1 VEGRRDADHRE
12 TEVLRKRI
20 SALQELSKDPKE
32 SGTASLA
39 QYEQMRGL
47 YETPPRQAPESERQA
62 APGDEGRVEEPRQ
75 ADETLREVPE

>member
-1 VEGRRDADHRE
+1 MWKADVMRITGE

-47 YETPPRQAPESERQA
+47 YETRLTKLQESSDKLLQ
-62 APGDEGRVEEPRQ
+62 G
-75 ADETLREVPE
+75 